1 MNNTLALYFDDE
13 CIMAAIQPFEGK
25 LSVIKKHGMKR
36 FFLYFLIDGSA
47 VHYGENYRL
56 DYLENKPDT
65 YGDIYDHI
73 QHPDR
78 TFSQHGYKQPYT
90 ALLDKVLED
99 IKALYFHRL
108 NELLAVPVSTTNPIP
123 IAVAF
128 SDNIPVNARKVL
140 IGHLVQ
146 SGYIY
151 QSQGS
156 LPALPELIVRKLIKT
171 KQIPRFTNQYGVA
184 EALNRNLNISLV
196 DIGATG
202 ILKRSRFDSYPGF
215 GTDPRIEVIA
225 KYVVDEINSSWN
237 FLNTHEEK
245 EKEYQR
251 QFEEAKKWNN
261 KLTRSIRPYVDVTA
275 SLSVAPN
282 SPTVITINKGTIDE
296 LTRLHSL
303 EISRLFERTV
313 KEEIED
319 LANIITIGS
328 TLHNSQVMHGFD
340 RFGKD
345 RRIQLPDDFV
355 FEAMGEL
362 LIEQNGQHE
371 KPQVKQKAEI
381 QAVEIVK
388 VENLLA
394 GQKIAFSWKKNR
406 LVVAEYLG
414 NYKFRIIQHE
424 ESKVITDDTFVLDQ
438 IAIGK
443 PVILREV
450 YRPSLGKKLGVYN
463 SGAAI
468 TSLRKMG

>member
-1 MNNTLALYFDDE
+1 MNHTLALYFDDE
-13 CIMAAIQPFEGK
+13 CIMAAVQPFEGK
-25 LSVIKKHGMKR
+25 FSVLQKHGIKR
-36 FFLYFLIDGSA
+36 FSLYFLVDGS
-47 VHYGENYRL
+47 VIRYGQNYRL
-56 DYLENKPDT
+56 EFMEGKPET
-65 YGDIYDHI
+65 YGDIYKHI

-78 TFSQHGYKQPYT
+78 TFSQHGYEQPYT
-90 ALLDKVLED
+90 ALIDKVLED
-99 IKALYFHRL
+99 INGAYYQRL
-108 NELLAVPVSTTNPIP
+108 NELSATPLGRNSSIP

-128 SDNIPVNARKVL
+128 SDNIPVNARKIL

-156 LPALPELIVRKLIKT
+156 LPALPELIIRKLIKT

-184 EALNRNLNISLV
+184 EALNRNLNVSLV
-196 DIGATG
+196 DIGVTG

-237 FLNTHEEK
+237 FLNSHEEK
-245 EKEYQR
+245 EREYQR
-251 QFEEAKKWNN
+251 QFEEAKKWNE

-282 SPTVITINKGTIDE
+282 SPAVITINKATIDE

-303 EISRLFERTV
+303 EISRLFERTT

-328 TLHNSQVMHGFD
+328 TLHNSQVIHGFD

-345 RRIQLPDDFV
+345 RRIQLSDDFV

-362 LIEQNGQHE
+362 LIEQNGRETQAEE
-371 KPQVKQKAEI
+371 KTKNEI
-381 QAVEIVK
+381 QAVELIK
-388 VENLLA
+388 AETLIA

-414 NYKFRIIQHE
+414 NYKFKIIQHE
-424 ESKVITDDTFVLDQ
+424 QSKVITDDTFIMDQ
-438 IAIGK
+438 IAVGK
-443 PVILREV
+443 PVVLREV
-450 YRPSLGKKLGVYN
+450 YRPGLGKKLGVYN
-463 SGAAI
+463 SGAPI